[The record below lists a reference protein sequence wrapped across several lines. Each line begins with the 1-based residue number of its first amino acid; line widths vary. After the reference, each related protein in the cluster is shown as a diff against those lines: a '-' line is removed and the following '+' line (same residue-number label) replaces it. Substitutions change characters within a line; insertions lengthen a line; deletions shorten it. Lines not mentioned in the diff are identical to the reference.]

1 MRLIKHLIIGVLCW
15 FAMGAAQ
22 AADRFVIDPEHS
34 NILFWVSHLGYAR
47 MIGQFQEFEGEFGID
62 QENPEKSSV
71 EVTIQTA
78 SVDTDHEKRD
88 DHLRSPDFFNSAEFP
103 EMTFNSTQVE
113 STGENTL
120 KVTGDFTLLGTTK
133 PVILDVTVN
142 KVAPNPLPQSGG
154 VLTAGI
160 SGRTTIQ
167 RSEFGMTTFTPDLGD
182 EIEIWLE
189 IEGTK
194 KE

>member
-1 MRLIKHLIIGVLCW
+1 MRPKR
-15 FAMGAAQ
+15 
-22 AADRFVIDPEHS
+22 ADRFVIDPEHS

-47 MIGQFQEFEGEFGID
+47 MIGQFQEFEGEFVID
-62 QENPEKSSV
+62 QENPEKGSV

-103 EMTFNSTQVE
+103 EITFNSTQVE

-120 KVTGDFTLLGTTK
+120 KITGDFTLLGTTK

-189 IEGTK
+189 IEGKK